1 MPNPHLYKT
10 QLPANLHIQYEAGCE
25 EATTSMEQPQRTG
38 LPQIVKLDVAS
49 KLAEKWVND
58 MTRIEEVAPAEVES
72 EGRPPRFVVFFTL
85 FTISVLCHF
94 KLFLCFRRLGLGA
107 KVARKTKYT
116 PSDDPVEKK
125 LHAKLEAEKRK
136 AARSIEESNPS
147 IRNLCDADDES
158 DEDLESRTNAFA
170 KKRSA
175 PPTASVQTK
184 KKQK

>member
-1 MPNPHLYKT
+1 
-10 QLPANLHIQYEAGCE
+10 
-25 EATTSMEQPQRTG
+25 MEQPQRTG

-72 EGRPPRFVVFFTL
+72 EGRPP
-85 FTISVLCHF
+85 
-94 KLFLCFRRLGLGA
+94 RLGLGA